1 MKLGQLLT
9 IAVVV
14 IVSISLM
21 APISL
26 QFVQN
31 RSNYAP
37 YMRYSLSRIPLRYD
51 YSCDES
57 VYGLYLVLNNSGLK
71 VVQNLSLS
79 ITNQLCVGAIP
90 PVPDSLLPGQTLKV
104 YLYSTAQN
112 GTITIRG
119 NETEVLIQF

>member
-1 MKLGQLLT
+1 MKLGRLLT

-14 IVSISLM
+14 IVSISLT
-21 APISL
+21 ALISE

-51 YSCDES
+51 YSCNEN

-71 VVQNLSLS
+71 VVQNISLS

-90 PVPDSLLPGQTLKV
+90 PIPDSILPGQTLKV
-104 YLYSTAQN
+104 YLYSTSEN
-112 GTITIRG
+112 GTISISG
-119 NETEVLIQF
+119 NETELLIQF